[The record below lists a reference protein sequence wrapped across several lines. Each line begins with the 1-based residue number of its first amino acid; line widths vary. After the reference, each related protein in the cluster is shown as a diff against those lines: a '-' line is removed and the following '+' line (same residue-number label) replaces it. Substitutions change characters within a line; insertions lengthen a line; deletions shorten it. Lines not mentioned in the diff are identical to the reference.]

1 MSSDSNESA
10 ERAPSGPADAAQ
22 TKNMLTES
30 DEAVIRR
37 ALKDTAKRDKR
48 KKREASNDRRRR
60 REKRRLAREAKK
72 KAAEAKVAQRAH
84 AIPNDSAKTGTPK
97 KRLSM
102 FERTM
107 KKRYGAYEE
116 GVGEFM
122 HKDEGNARPIAKLL
136 DVLVDR
142 IHRRQRGRSRVESFK
157 LFLPNLGG
165 VSKITKESL
174 ALGIKACGCN
184 FTAAECDRVFKQVDK
199 NGDGDIDFSE
209 FVTVLMGDK
218 PQMLTNVSSSVMD
231 KLTAA
236 QKRSLTLLRH
246 MGQDGKGNRWA
257 ISQAKSMLAQKI
269 KQKVAGGGGQ
279 VRHAFRYFQDSLDK
293 SGVTFGSF
301 CHGLRSVGMVVP
313 EDMQW
318 ALYNAFDANGDG
330 VITYQEFHDAYHNM
344 VDSPEVGRGVG
355 ARVSR
360 SNPTVS
366 SRHTGSTAS
375 RPSSERVSGRPAT
388 GRSEK
393 TQKSHATMKRIQQL
407 GLLRPRTAAHHKA
420 RVTKGLPGVKA
431 PYKPPKIVN
440 KPTRHRWQDKLNR
453 KWDLHASNKYV
464 HRSQPFSERLR

>member
-1 MSSDSNESA
+1 MSSGSNPSKGATPPAASRPTDTTA
-10 ERAPSGPADAAQ
+10 E
-22 TKNMLTES
+22 TKNTLTEA
-30 DEAVIRR
+30 DEAVIRL
-37 ALKDTAKRDKR
+37 ALKNAARREKR
-48 KKREASNDRRRR
+48 KKREASEGRRRR
-60 REKRRLAREAKK
+60 REKCRLARDAKK
-72 KAAEAKVAQRAH
+72 KSESELARAAEAKASQRGK
-84 AIPNDSAKTGTPK
+84 PRKKPGSPK

-157 LFLPNLGG
+157 LFLPDMGG
-165 VSKITKESL
+165 ASKITKTSL
-174 ALGIKACGCN
+174 AAGIQACGCS

-199 NGDGDIDFSE
+199 NGDGDIDFQE

-218 PQMLTNVSSSVMD
+218 PQMLTNISSSVLD

-257 ISQAKSMLAQKI
+257 ISEAKRVLAQKI
-269 KQKVAGGGGQ
+269 KQKVSGGGGQ

-344 VDSPEVGRGVG
+344 VDKLEQTG
-355 ARVSR
+355 ARAGTGASARVPRSDPAVSAR
-360 SNPTVS
+360 PTTS
-366 SRHTGSTAS
+366 A
-375 RPSSERVSGRPAT
+375 AT

-393 TQKSHATMKRIQQL
+393 SQRSQATMKRIQQL